1 MNIKAAIILAA
12 AAGSVAA
19 VPASAQTRSG
29 FEVGAE
35 IYDYSYREQVEDED
49 LVFDDGTFF
58 GVTASYAHRLGDNW
72 FLRART
78 SFAWG
83 SVDYS
88 SDDGQ
93 LSDVPQDMGQLE
105 LHVGHDFGLGSG
117 ATLTAFTGVG
127 GRVLNDHSGGEETE
141 SGFQGYD
148 REVAYAYIPVGLSVG
163 VPLGGGLSVAVSGQ
177 YNHVFGGK
185 ATSRFSELDPEL
197 PDIDL
202 DLNGGSGF
210 ELSAMVSIPVGKSAV
225 RIGPF
230 LRRWDIDRSDSLI
243 LREEDLELEVYE
255 PENRTNEAGVRLTF
269 AF

>member
-1 MNIKAAIILAA
+1 
-12 AAGSVAA
+12 
-19 VPASAQTRSG
+19 
-29 FEVGAE
+29 
-35 IYDYSYREQVEDED
+35 
-49 LVFDDGTFF
+49 
-58 GVTASYAHRLGDNW
+58 
-72 FLRART
+72 
-78 SFAWG
+78 
-83 SVDYS
+83 
-88 SDDGQ
+88 
-93 LSDVPQDMGQLE
+93 
-105 LHVGHDFGLGSG
+105 
-117 ATLTAFTGVG
+117 
-127 GRVLNDHSGGEETE
+127 
-141 SGFQGYD
+141 
-148 REVAYAYIPVGLSVG
+148 